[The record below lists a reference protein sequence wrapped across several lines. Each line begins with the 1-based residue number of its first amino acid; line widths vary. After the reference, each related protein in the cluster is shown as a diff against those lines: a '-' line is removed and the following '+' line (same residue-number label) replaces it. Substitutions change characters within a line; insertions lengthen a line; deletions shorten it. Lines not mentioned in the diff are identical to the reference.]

1 MKGDPKFASGERV
14 RVAVVG
20 LGRWGRH
27 HVRIYHELPE
37 ADLRAVVSPNPAE
50 VREFSNRYRIAGYLD
65 HRELIGEVDAASVVA
80 PTSHHYEIARDLVE
94 AGIHVLVEKPITSRV
109 EEAEELI
116 ARARRKGVV
125 LLVGHVE
132 RFKPAVEALLHRVRD
147 PLFIRAR
154 RVRPFQAG
162 RATDVGVVVDL
173 MIHDLDLVL
182 TLTDSPVRSVSG
194 IGTRLWGDA
203 EDLAVVQLVFEE
215 GCAASLLA
223 SRVDSTKAA
232 ELEVV
237 TPEERW
243 HLDFLRESLT
253 VWRGNRREELPLLRE
268 EPLRAELRHFLACV
282 RGEQSPRVPG
292 EAGLAALILAHRV
305 LQAMHTIT
313 PRVRTL

>member
-1 MKGDPKFASGERV
+1 VRGKEDSASGERV

-50 VREFSNRYRIAGYLD
+50 VEEFSDRYRIAGYLD
-65 HRELIGEVDAASVVA
+65 HRDLIGKVDAASVVA
-80 PTSHHYEIARDLVE
+80 PTIHHYEIARDLVE

-116 ARARRKGVV
+116 ARARRRGVL

-132 RFKPAVEALLHRVRD
+132 RFKPAVDTLLHRVRD
-147 PLFIRAR
+147 PLFIRTR

-182 TLTDSPVRSVSG
+182 SLTGSPLRSISAVG
-194 IGTRLWGDA
+194 ARLWGDG
-203 EDLAVVQLVFEE
+203 EDLAAVHLVFEG

-223 SRVDSTKAA
+223 SRVDSVKAA

-253 VWRGNRREELPLLRE
+253 VWRGNRREELLLLRE

-282 RGEQSPRVPG
+282 RGEQTPRVPG
-292 EAGLAALILAHRV
+292 EAGLAALVLAHRV
-305 LQAMHTIT
+305 LQEMHVVT
-313 PRVRTL
+313 PGVRAP

>member
-1 MKGDPKFASGERV
+1 MRGNPEFAGGERV

-50 VREFSNRYRIAGYLD
+50 VEEFSTRYRIAGYLD
-65 HRELIGEVDAASVVA
+65 HRELIGKVDAASVVT

-94 AGIHVLVEKPITSRV
+94 AGIHVLVEKPITRRV

-116 ARARRKGVV
+116 ARAHRRGAM

-132 RFKPAVEALLHRVRD
+132 RFKPAVEILLHRARD

-182 TLTDSPVRSVSG
+182 ALTGSPVRSVSG
-194 IGTRLWGDA
+194 VGARLRGEA
-203 EDLAVVQLVFEE
+203 EDLAAVQLVFEE

-253 VWRGNRREELPLLRE
+253 VWKGNRREELLLLQE

-282 RGEQSPRVPG
+282 RGEQTPRVPG
-292 EAGLAALILAHRV
+292 EAGLAALALAHRV
-305 LQAMHTIT
+305 LQAMHVVT
-313 PRVRTL
+313 PRVRTR